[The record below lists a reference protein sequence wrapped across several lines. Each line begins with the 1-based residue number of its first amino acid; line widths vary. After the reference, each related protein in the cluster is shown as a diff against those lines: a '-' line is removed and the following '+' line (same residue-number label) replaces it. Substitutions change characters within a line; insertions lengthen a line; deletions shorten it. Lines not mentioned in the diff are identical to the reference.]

1 VNQPDTRGVD
11 ASAPAENVISDRPA
25 GPAGDALV
33 TFSSADADVV
43 PPRLNRP
50 QLPRQPEPG
59 DDTGYFDVIISE
71 TGSVERVQLIS
82 PMRRF
87 QERMLMAAAKAW
99 QFRPAMRNGLPV
111 RYRMR
116 IAIILTDKP

>member
-1 VNQPDTRGVD
+1 MTSGPRVD
-11 ASAPAENVISDRPA
+11 PGLTT
-25 GPAGDALV
+25 GPIQ
-33 TFSSADADVV
+33 TYTPADAEVD
-43 PPRLNRP
+43 PPRITRQ

-59 DDTGYFDVIISE
+59 DDTGYFDVIVNE
-71 TGSVERVQLIS
+71 TGDVERVQLVS

-99 QFRPAMRNGLPV
+99 KFRPALLDGQPV

-116 IAIILTDKP
+116 IAIILSDKP